1 MGCASSSTSSV
12 PVFALDFG
20 VGEPRGADKD
30 EYKEISGSLKDG
42 PEILNKL
49 KSFKGCG
56 DYIREAITTPS
67 PENEEAA
74 WAAVVPSVDI
84 LKEFYEYSLAVEKS
98 LGKLLATLT
107 KESLPDN
114 DLSDDQAMTKQLA
127 EIFDF
132 VLRFDDLKMT
142 NPAIQND
149 FSYYRRI
156 LNRIKLSNKRDAGIT
171 VNDELANSMS
181 LFFAYPTPMMNTVIR
196 ATKAL
201 ITTNNNV
208 EQVSKF
214 LAQMSNSCFAFLS
227 DKKFE
232 GADNPNAMIGFRAM
246 TGSIILFDH
255 INQKGAFHKK
265 SPIQIRQAVQA
276 LKGHEGKEKTD
287 TLINALR
294 FNTVHLNDEDT
305 PGQVKVILN

>member
-20 VGEPRGADKD
+20 GEARGMDKD
-30 EYKEISGSLKDG
+30 EFKEINGGLKDG
-42 PEILNKL
+42 AEILIKI
-49 KSFKGCG
+49 KAFKGCG

-84 LKEFYEYSLAVEKS
+84 LKEFYEYSLSVEKH

-107 KESLPDN
+107 KESVPDN
-114 DLSDDQAMTKQLA
+114 DLSDDQALTKQLA

-196 ATKAL
+196 ATKNL
-201 ITTNNNV
+201 TTTNNNV

-214 LAQMSNSCFAFLS
+214 LAQMSNSCYAYLT

-232 GADNPNAMIGFRAM
+232 GSENPNAMMAFRAM
-246 TGSIILFDH
+246 TGSIILYDH
-255 INQKGAFHKK
+255 INPKGAFHKK
-265 SPIQIRQAVQA
+265 SPIQIRQAVQV
-276 LKGHEGKEKTD
+276 LKGHEGKDKTD